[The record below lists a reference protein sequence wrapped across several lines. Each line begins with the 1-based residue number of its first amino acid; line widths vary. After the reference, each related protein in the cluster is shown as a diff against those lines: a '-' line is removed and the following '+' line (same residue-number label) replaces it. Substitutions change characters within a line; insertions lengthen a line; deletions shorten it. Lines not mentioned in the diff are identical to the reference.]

1 MAQARR
7 NRADLV
13 GAVLFGAAAA
23 LLTGALLWLIWQFT
37 HLAPGLETA
46 GRDAPRDGAVRL
58 SGLLLLPVLVCA
70 AVGAVGAG
78 RDAGRLRRLSRAGL
92 GALIGHL
99 LLVGALLAPI
109 AVSALRS

>member
-7 NRADLV
+7 TRADLV
-13 GAVLFGAAAA
+13 GAVVFCGTAA
-23 LLTGALLWLIWQFT
+23 LPAGTLLWLIWQFT

-46 GRDAPRDGAVRL
+46 GRNAPRDGAIRL

-70 AVGAVGAG
+70 AVGAVSAG
-78 RDAGRLRRLSRAGL
+78 RDANRLRRLSRAGL